1 MIANDTKRM
10 SGSFWRALRVLTAMV
25 VVSAPLQAAT
35 PDLPSPEAL
44 LQRHIDAIGGAAALR
59 QAQSLSFKGEV
70 SLPFVKAKA
79 PIEFLFQAPDRFY
92 CLFRYHHAFFGFL
105 KVPFL
110 AKRQAECG
118 YDGTTGWLVDFES
131 NVEPLHG
138 ADEAFFRGLLDKF
151 SSLCFRRDLSLART
165 LGVER
170 FADRDCYRVLLVFP
184 FGEHAFEFYDVQSG
198 LLAGTI
204 YPFETDDALVNV
216 QTTYLDFRRVGLNLK
231 LPFRMEFEVGDQH
244 YSIQAIEV
252 RTDNPG
258 MRVPA
263 SKLNSAPPPLPLLKP
278 AAIPAREVIE
288 RFVTTCGGSEALRK
302 HTSLK
307 LSGSYGVPGAH
318 GFTNGVEVF
327 SAPPNCFAFTLPTPK
342 GLYREGCDGKHCW
355 RIEGKEINVAAGND
369 LAQKLAE
376 RQFLADLHAPLS
388 FRSLDTLGTI
398 TLDGHECYE
407 LLLVRQNGEVFEEF
421 YDVQTSLLRAR
432 HTTDER
438 TGGALRLLATFDDYH
453 RFGDWMLAARQSY
466 RLTGGP
472 QVLTITN
479 AQWDFTLDS
488 VFDMPAEVKSR
499 LAQQP

>member
-1 MIANDTKRM
+1 MNILFRKPTLA
-10 SGSFWRALRVLTAMV
+10 WLLTLVAA
-25 VVSAPLQAAT
+25 SLQAAT
-35 PDLPSPEAL
+35 ADLPSPEAL
-44 LQRHIDAIGGAAALR
+44 LQRHIDAIGGTAALR
-59 QAQSLSFKGEV
+59 EVHSLTFKGEI

-92 CLFRYHHAFFGFL
+92 CMFRYHHAFFGFL

-118 YDGTTGWLVDFES
+118 YDGTTGWLVDFDS
-131 NVEPLHG
+131 NVEPLRG

-151 SSLCFRRDLSLART
+151 SSLCFGRNFPLART

-170 FADRDCYRVLLVFP
+170 FADRDCYRVVLVFP

-216 QTTYLDFRRVGLNLK
+216 QTTYLDFRRVGQSLK

-244 YSIQAIEV
+244 YSIQAREV
-252 RTDNPG
+252 RTDITNV
-258 MRVPA
+258 RVPT
-263 SKLNSAPPPLPLLKP
+263 SKLKSAPPPLPVLKP
-278 AAIPAREVIE
+278 AAMPAREVIE
-288 RFVTTCGGSEALRK
+288 RFVTACGGSEALRK

-307 LSGSYGVPGAH
+307 LFGSYGVPGAH
-318 GFTNGVEVF
+318 GFTNRVEVCA
-327 SAPPNCFAFTLPTPK
+327 APTNRFALTLPIPK
-342 GLYREGCDGKHCW
+342 GVFRDGCDGERCW
-355 RIEGKEINVAAGND
+355 RVEDKEIHLAAGKE

-376 RQFLADLHAPLS
+376 RQFLAYLHAPEG
-388 FRSLDTLGTI
+388 FRSLETIGTI
-398 TLDGHECYE
+398 ALDGHDCYE
-407 LLLVRQNGEVFEEF
+407 LLLVRQSGEVFEEF
-421 YDVQTSLLRAR
+421 YDVQTGLLRGR

-438 TGGALRLLATFDDYH
+438 TGGTLRLLASFEDYR
-453 RFGDWMLAARQSY
+453 RFGDWLLAARQSY

-479 AQWDFTLDS
+479 AEWDAAPDS
-488 VFDMPAEVKSR
+488 VFEMPAEVKSR
-499 LAQQP
+499 LALQ